1 MSQKGRVLKSLERA
15 GRRGVTQADWSGV
28 SGTPDGGPP
37 ITRLAARVLELQ
49 NDGHRIINAGRRDKC
64 RVYALGETTPVEAPP
79 EFGEPFAAELF
90 RLEDA
95 TDSRVLPAIYREA
108 A

>member
-1 MSQKGRVLKSLERA
+1 MSQKGRVLDSLRAA

-28 SGTPDGGPP
+28 NGTPDDGPP

-49 NDGHRIINAGRRDKC
+49 NDGHRIMTGGRRDRC
-64 RVYALGETTPVEAPP
+64 RVYVLGEPTPVAAKP

-90 RLEDA
+90 RLEE
-95 TDSRVLPAIYREA
+95 TVNSNVLPAIYREA

>member
-1 MSQKGRVLKSLERA
+1 MSQKSRVLRSLETA

-28 SGTPDGGPP
+28 TGTPDGGPP
-37 ITRLAARVLELQ
+37 ITRLAARILELQ

-64 RVYALGETTPVEAPP
+64 RVYALGETTPVAVTP
-79 EFGEPFAAELF
+79 EFGEPFGAELF
-90 RLEDA
+90 RLEE
-95 TDSRVLPAIYREA
+95 TIDSRVLPAIYREA

>member
-1 MSQKGRVLKSLERA
+1 MSQKGRVLASLENA

-28 SGTPDGGPP
+28 NGTPDDGPP

-49 NDGHRIINAGRRDKC
+49 NDGHRIVSGGRRDKC
-64 RVYALGETTPVEAPP
+64 RVYVLGDLPPVAQTP
-79 EFGEPFAAELF
+79 EFGEPFSAELF
-90 RLEDA
+90 RLEE
-95 TDSRVLPAIYREA
+95 TIDSRVLPAIYREA